1 MITESHDNSQRWTY
15 IVEVNFVEVESRFL
29 GGVEEFHQLL
39 DVEFLVIILLFLAI
53 HGTGQKADTGQNNL
67 LIIINGKLITFWW
80 AKKSTCLKS
89 GTKATINKGHYAI
102 AA

>member
-53 HGTGQKADTGQNNL
+53 YGTGQKADTGQSNL
-67 LIIINGKLITFWW
+67 LSTVLIIINGKLITFWR

-89 GTKATINKGHYAI
+89 
-102 AA
+102 